1 MRQLLKRI
9 FRIGMFRPKAK
20 EIKQDL
26 RSLADILELVS
37 NSLRDDN
44 RSERYKT
51 IKILEEKA
59 DEIIHRI
66 SNKLAYDHTRVTEE
80 KADIKEL
87 AERIDDI
94 IDNLTGAAFLLTV
107 VDVPEG
113 HSVSPFFSIVSVAIY
128 YIRAS
133 VYLITTND
141 WREKEEDIIK
151 YCAEINRLENLGDNH
166 YRALFVEIEKR
177 KYKEIS
183 ELKELL
189 LYLRII
195 DYLEAALDACEDA
208 ADIIDILRLK
218 GGL

>member
-1 MRQLLKRI
+1 MRRLLKRV
-9 FRIGMFRPKAK
+9 FRIGMFLPKAK
-20 EIKQDL
+20 EIKQDF
-26 RSLADILELVS
+26 RSLVDILELVS

-94 IDNLTGAAFLLTV
+94 IDNLTEAVFLLTV
-107 VDVPEG
+107 VDVLKG
-113 HSVSPFFSIVSVAIY
+113 NSISSLFSIVSEAIY

-195 DYLEAALDACEDA
+195 DYLEAALDACEDV

>member
-1 MRQLLKRI
+1 
-9 FRIGMFRPKAK
+9 MFLPKAK

-26 RSLADILELVS
+26 RSLVDILELVS
-37 NSLRDDN
+37 NSLEDDN

-66 SNKLAYDHTRVTEE
+66 ANKLAYDHTRVTEE
-80 KADIKEL
+80 KADVKEL

-94 IDNLTGAAFLLTV
+94 IDNLTEVVFLLTTV
-107 VDVPEG
+107 KVPKG
-113 HSVSPFFSIVSVAIY
+113 NSVFSFFSFIREAIC

-133 VYLITTND
+133 VYLITANE
-141 WREKEEDIIK
+141 WRGKEEDIIK
-151 YCAEINRLENLGDNH
+151 YCMEVNRLENLGDNH

-177 KYKEIS
+177 KYEEIS

-189 LYLRII
+189 LYLRVI
-195 DYLEAALDACEDA
+195 DYLEAALDACEDV
-208 ADIIDILRLK
+208 ADIIDTLRLK

>member
-1 MRQLLKRI
+1 
-9 FRIGMFRPKAK
+9 MFLPKAK

-26 RSLADILELVS
+26 RSLVDILELVS
-37 NSLRDDN
+37 NSLRDDDN
-44 RSERYKT
+44 SSERYKT

-94 IDNLTGAAFLLTV
+94 IDNLTEAMFLLTIV
-107 VDVPEG
+107 NVPKG
-113 HSVSPFFSIVSVAIY
+113 NSVSSFSSIVSEAIY

-133 VYLITTND
+133 VYLITAND
-141 WREKEEDIIK
+141 WRKKEEDIIK

-166 YRALFVEIEKR
+166 YRALFVEIEKQ

-183 ELKELL
+183 KLKELL

-195 DYLEAALDACEDA
+195 DYLEAALDACEDV
-208 ADIIDILRLK
+208 ADIVDILRLK

>member
-1 MRQLLKRI
+1 MRRLLKKI
-9 FRIGMFRPKAK
+9 LRIGMFLPKAK

-26 RSLADILELVS
+26 RSLVDILELVS

-44 RSERYKT
+44 KSERYKT

-66 SNKLAYDHTRVTEE
+66 SNKLTYDHTRVTEE

-94 IDNLTGAAFLLTV
+94 IDNLTEVVFLLTIWS
-107 VDVPEG
+107 PNTN
-113 HSVSPFFSIVSVAIY
+113 SITPFFSFIREAIY
-128 YIRAS
+128 YIRDS

-141 WREKEEDIIK
+141 RREKEEDIIK

-208 ADIIDILRLK
+208 ADIIDTLRLK

>member
-9 FRIGMFRPKAK
+9 FRIGMVLPKAK

-66 SNKLAYDHTRVTEE
+66 SNKLAYDHTRVTKE

-94 IDNLTGAAFLLTV
+94 IDNLTEAVFLLTV
-107 VDVPEG
+107 VKVPKG
-113 HSVSPFFSIVSVAIY
+113 NSVSSFFSFISEAIY

-141 WREKEEDIIK
+141 WREKEKDIIK
-151 YCAEINRLENLGDNH
+151 SCAEINRLENLGDNH
-166 YRALFVEIEKR
+166 YRTLFIEIEKR

-195 DYLEAALDACEDA
+195 DYLEAALDACEDV

>member
-9 FRIGMFRPKAK
+9 FRIGMFLPKGK

-26 RSLADILELVS
+26 RSLVDILELVS

-94 IDNLTGAAFLLTV
+94 IDNPTEAVFLLTV
-107 VDVPEG
+107 VDVLKG
-113 HSVSPFFSIVSVAIY
+113 NSISSFFSIVSEAIY

-133 VYLITTND
+133 VYLITAND
-141 WREKEEDIIK
+141 WREKEADIIK
-151 YCAEINRLENLGDNH
+151 YCAEINRLE
-166 YRALFVEIEKR
+166 K
-177 KYKEIS
+177 IS

-195 DYLEAALDACEDA
+195 DYLEAALDACEDV